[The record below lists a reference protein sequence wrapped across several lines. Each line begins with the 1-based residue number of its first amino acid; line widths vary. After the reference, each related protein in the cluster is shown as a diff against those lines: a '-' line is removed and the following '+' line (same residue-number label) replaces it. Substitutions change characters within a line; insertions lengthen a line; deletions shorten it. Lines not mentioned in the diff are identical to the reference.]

1 MLFPLFILLGHGGS
15 TILLFRGAFL
25 FFHHLLQRF
34 IVLSQH
40 FTAFA
45 KTHRKLKRHCK
56 NGKSGRRYQHQHGFF
71 CHSILPLFVPHSISL
86 SGCFAKFSP
95 PEQPAYSAFL
105 VIFASFLFLI
115 CIDCCKKTIDTSPCL
130 VIILAH

>member
-40 FTAFA
+40 FTALPIVISITQGFTSIPKA
-45 KTHRKLKRHCK
+45 K
-56 NGKSGRRYQHQHGFF
+56 S
-71 CHSILPLFVPHSISL
+71 
-86 SGCFAKFSP
+86 
-95 PEQPAYSAFL
+95 
-105 VIFASFLFLI
+105 
-115 CIDCCKKTIDTSPCL
+115 
-130 VIILAH
+130 